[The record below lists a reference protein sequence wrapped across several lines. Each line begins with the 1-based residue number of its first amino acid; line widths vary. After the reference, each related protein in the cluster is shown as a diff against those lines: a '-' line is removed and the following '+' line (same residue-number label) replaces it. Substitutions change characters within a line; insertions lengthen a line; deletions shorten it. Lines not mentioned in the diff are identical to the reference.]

1 MPALF
6 FCRAKKVSSNKK
18 LEDQEKDVYTEDQRM
33 MISLIGNAYE
43 KRSNLGYRRR
53 ISRYEAMESFL
64 RLFDDM
70 YPAAYEGRND
80 QRV

>member
-1 MPALF
+1 
-6 FCRAKKVSSNKK
+6 
-18 LEDQEKDVYTEDQRM
+18 M

-43 KRSNLGYRRR
+43 KRSNLGYRMR